1 MRTGIRP
8 HLGGGDKSPKRQ
20 RAFPVPNTA
29 LWYFLAE
36 IPSFSSPKYRSL
48 VFGGG
53 QGGAFPKS
61 IKYSMPPKRSNP
73 KTMHFAGE
81 LRRNPTPAEQRLWT
95 ILRNQ
100 KIDGVRFRRQHAIGN
115 FIVDF
120 CAPRQ
125 KLVIELDG
133 SQHLEQHE
141 YDDER
146 TTFLQAQG
154 YQVLRFWNTDMMK
167 D

>member
-1 MRTGIRP
+1 
-8 HLGGGDKSPKRQ
+8 
-20 RAFPVPNTA
+20 
-29 LWYFLAE
+29 
-36 IPSFSSPKYRSL
+36 
-48 VFGGG
+48 
-53 QGGAFPKS
+53 
-61 IKYSMPPKRSNP
+61 MPPKRSNP

-81 LRRNPTPAEQRLWT
+81 LRRNPTPAEQKLWAV
-95 ILRNQ
+95 LRNQ
-100 KIDGVRFRRQHAIGN
+100 QIDGIRFRRQHAIGN

-146 TTFLQAQG
+146 TTFLQSQG
-154 YQVLRFWNTDMMK
+154 YQVLRFWNK
-167 D
+167 DVMNNLRGIVTAIQYALKDDKKDSS